1 VAIASALHTLVADS
15 DQGEVFVDRARVV
28 SRFPPLSVEPDAV
41 VVLWDSLRSGRVRYV
56 PSSKKQ
62 PDRCTEIEGAPDV
75 IIGVVSDGSVRKDT
89 QRLPPLYARAGIP
102 ELWLVD
108 TRKEPLR
115 FDIHL
120 LQEGRY
126 VRVEPDAEGWSR
138 SERLSRSF
146 RLTRRK
152 TPVGTWGYR
161 LEWRAGRGGPAAL
174 HNPLRRS
181 GRPRTS
187 APCRK
192 RAAVILDCVSFPPN
206 SPHFTSQ
213 FCCRPVGSGR
223 IPRASST
230 CPLLTPR
237 ILVNLRR
244 LAG

>member
-1 VAIASALHTLVADS
+1 MAREYAVQLEESLLIPAAARSFEGFRKWARSPAFPETGRIDFLAGDLEIDMSPEDLHTHGTVKVAIASTLHTLVADG

-28 SRFPPLSVEPDAV
+28 SRFAALSVEPDTV

-56 PSSKKQ
+56 PSD
-62 PDRCTEIEGAPDV
+62 PEIEGAPDV
-75 IIGVVSDGSVRKDT
+75 IIEVVSDGSVRKDT

-120 LQEGRY
+120 LQDGRY

-138 SERLSRSF
+138 SERLGRFF

-161 LEWRAGRGGPAAL
+161 LEWREG
-174 HNPLRRS
+174 
-181 GRPRTS
+181 
-187 APCRK
+187 
-192 RAAVILDCVSFPPN
+192 
-206 SPHFTSQ
+206 
-213 FCCRPVGSGR
+213 
-223 IPRASST
+223 
-230 CPLLTPR
+230 
-237 ILVNLRR
+237 
-244 LAG
+244 